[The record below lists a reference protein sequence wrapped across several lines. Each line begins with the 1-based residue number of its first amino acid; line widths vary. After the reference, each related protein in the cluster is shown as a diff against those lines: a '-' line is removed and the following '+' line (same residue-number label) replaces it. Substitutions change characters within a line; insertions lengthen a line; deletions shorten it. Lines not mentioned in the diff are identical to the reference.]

1 MTPELCSWGDSQ
13 EGRAHVSTRDTNKNV
28 YSRVF
33 IIAQSGNTLM
43 SAHRRMNK
51 LAVEQIHSG

>member
-1 MTPELCSWGDSQ
+1 M
-13 EGRAHVSTRDTNKNV
+13 STRDTNKNV

-43 SAHRRMNK
+43 STHRRMNK
-51 LAVEQIHSG
+51 LAVEHIHSGQRKCLHRREEE